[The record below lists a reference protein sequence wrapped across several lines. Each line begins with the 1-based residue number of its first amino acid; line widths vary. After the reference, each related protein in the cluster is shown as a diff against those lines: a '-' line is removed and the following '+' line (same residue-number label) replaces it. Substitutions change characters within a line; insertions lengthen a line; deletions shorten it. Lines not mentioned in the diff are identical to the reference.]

1 MAMTCNVGGTDKA
14 IRVVAG
20 IALLALALFANVDT
34 VWKVVVGV
42 LAAIALV
49 TALIGFCPLNSLLG
63 IDTCKRHA

>member
-1 MAMTCNVGGTDKA
+1 MAMSCNVGGADK
-14 IRVVAG
+14 VVRIVVG
-20 IALLALALFANVDT
+20 IALLILAVFSPIDT
-34 VWKVVVGV
+34 VWRVLAGV